1 MQYNNPQ
8 PPAAEVKE
16 PATAYA
22 TAIPAI
28 PVWPNVNVNVKVNV
42 KVNDNDNDDPD
53 DNLGAPES
61 VTVNTYAEL
70 CQKLEEAEEDERAG
84 RVYSWE
90 EVRREL
96 RREFFNESV

>member
-28 PVWPNVNVNVKVNV
+28 PVWPNVNVNVNVN
-42 KVNDNDNDDPD
+42 VNDNDDYDYD
-53 DNLGAPES
+53 DNIGAPES

-70 CQKLEEAEEDERAG
+70 CQKLEEGMADIEAG
-84 RVYSWE
+84 REYTWE

-96 RREFFNESV
+96 RREFFNESI